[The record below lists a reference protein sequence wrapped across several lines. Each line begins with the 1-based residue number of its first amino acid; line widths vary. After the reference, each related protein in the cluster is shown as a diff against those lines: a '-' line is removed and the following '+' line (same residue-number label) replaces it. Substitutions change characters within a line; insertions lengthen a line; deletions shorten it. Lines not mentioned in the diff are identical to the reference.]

1 MFKGYKDP
9 KVNNS
14 IIPTRNYT
22 GFTGPTLKAGTT
34 VMITDV
40 HKSVFG
46 NARALTV
53 RNPKTGKYFR
63 NVPIEVFAR

>member
-1 MFKGYKDP
+1 VVKTWRDA
-9 KVNNS
+9 KVNGS

-34 VMITDV
+34 VTITDV

-46 NARALTV
+46 NPRALTV
-53 RNPKTGKYFR
+53 RDPKTGKYFR

>member
-53 RNPKTGKYFR
+53 GDPKTGKYFR

>member
-1 MFKGYKDP
+1 VVKTWRDA
-9 KVNNS
+9 KVNGS

-34 VMITDV
+34 VMITVV

-46 NARALTV
+46 NPRALTV
-53 RNPKTGKYFR
+53 RDPKTGKYFR

>member
-1 MFKGYKDP
+1 MVKTWRDP

-14 IIPTRNYT
+14 ILPTRNDT

-34 VMITDV
+34 VTITDV

-46 NARALTV
+46 NPRALTV
-53 RNPKTGKYFR
+53 RDPRTGKYFR

>member
-1 MFKGYKDP
+1 VVKTWRDA

-34 VMITDV
+34 VTITDV

-46 NARALTV
+46 NPRALSV
-53 RNPKTGKYFR
+53 RDPKTGKYFR

>member
-1 MFKGYKDP
+1 VVKTWRDP

-34 VMITDV
+34 VTITDV
-40 HKSVFG
+40 HTSVFG
-46 NARALTV
+46 NPRALTV
-53 RNPKTGKYFR
+53 RDSKTGKYFR